1 LLPGFIPFAARTRGR
16 YSGERPYGVNIL
28 VVEDEKG
35 VARFIKKGL
44 EEEGYMI
51 DLAANGEDGLALVSR
66 NLYDLIILDIML
78 PGMSGIDLCRSIR
91 QMNIHSPV
99 LMLTARDSVHDKVAG
114 LDSGADDYL
123 TKPFSF
129 EEFLA
134 RIRALLRRKPDQLTE
149 LRYRD
154 MRVETIT
161 HKVFIGEEEVPLRP
175 KEYALLIYLLRNRG
189 RPVSRTKLLADVWGY
204 DFNPST
210 NVVDVH
216 IKSLREKLGVH
227 SQTHF
232 IQSVR
237 GVGYSISD

>member
-1 LLPGFIPFAARTRGR
+1 
-16 YSGERPYGVNIL
+16 VNIL
-28 VVEDEKG
+28 VVEDEAG

-51 DLAANGEDGLALVSR
+51 DLAANGEDGLSLVSR
-66 NLYDLIILDIML
+66 NLYDLIVLDIML
-78 PGMSGIDLCRSIR
+78 PGMSGLDLCRKIR
-91 QMNIHSPV
+91 QMNVHSPV

-114 LDSGADDYL
+114 LDSGSDDYL

-161 HKVFIGEEEVPLRP
+161 RRVFIGEEEVFLRP

-189 RPVSRTKLLADVWGY
+189 RAVSRTKLLSDVWGY

-216 IKSLREKLGVH
+216 VKSLREKLGEH
-227 SQTHF
+227 SKTHF

-237 GVGYSISD
+237 GVGYSMND

>member
-1 LLPGFIPFAARTRGR
+1 VRRQDENRKRGR
-16 YSGERPYGVNIL
+16 TVNIL
-28 VVEDEKG
+28 VVEDERG

-51 DLAANGEDGLALVSR
+51 DLAANGEDGLSLVSR

-78 PGMSGIDLCRSIR
+78 PGMSGIDLCRKIR

-149 LRYRD
+149 LRCRD
-154 MRVETIT
+154 MRVDTIT
-161 HKVFIGEEEVPLRP
+161 HRVFIGEEEVSLRP

-189 RPVSRTKLLADVWGY
+189 RAVSRTKLLSDVWGY

-227 SQTHF
+227 SKTHF